1 VLVRISERI
10 KDATATMAA
19 PVITKFVHAILI
31 IDCARSFFFVFFF
44 LSSSYYSPLK
54 QRVFMTR
61 FERSNFHK
69 NSLAC
74 LASIIPSGIN

>member
-31 IDCARSFFFVFFF
+31 IDCARSFF
-44 LSSSYYSPLK
+44 LSSSSFCLLLTI
-54 QRVFMTR
+54 R
-61 FERSNFHK
+61 RSNK
-69 NSLAC
+69 GYL
-74 LASIIPSGIN
+74 